1 MSAISTRTF
10 AEGIKK
16 CLVLGGEEFVRPLA
30 FGTNWN
36 ILRIQFSYAVTPNG
50 TSNITGARFVV
61 GLCSSTIQGRTYN
74 STNTTNY
81 YGYLIHH
88 SDESAGRTLVYTANA
103 GNPYYTQGTD
113 RGYHFTRVGNATNKT
128 AIATGSLPLM
138 VTTAGTI
145 QRRAA
150 IAFDILRPTSQGTGT
165 AFWNTRVGCTM
176 DTTIAA
182 ADGAQREVFYSN
194 HIIPSL
200 AVDSFSAIGSGMQW
214 SALAAPGLAPDE
226 AANGPLNA
234 VSIFW
239 NQSAFPIEI
248 YELAAFRI
256 R

>member
-16 CLVLGGEEFVRPLA
+16 CLVLGGEEFVRPLVC
-30 FGTNWN
+30 GPNWN

-50 TSNITGARFVV
+50 TSSITGARFVV
-61 GLCSSTIQGRTYN
+61 GLCSGTIQGRTYN

-88 SDESAGRTLVYTANA
+88 SDESAGRTLTYNANS
-103 GNPYYTQGTD
+103 GNPFYSQGVD
-113 RGYHFTRVGNATNKT
+113 RGYHFTRVGSATNKT
-128 AIATGSLPLM
+128 AFALLSLPQM
-138 VTTAGTI
+138 VTTGGTV
-145 QRRAA
+145 QRRSA

-165 AFWNTRVGCTM
+165 ALWNIRVGSTM
-176 DTTIAA
+176 DATISA
-182 ADGAQREVFYSN
+182 ADGAQKEVFYSN
-194 HIIPSL
+194 HIIPGVG
-200 AVDSFSAIGSGMQW
+200 VDPFVSIGSGMQW
-214 SALAAPGLAPDE
+214 TALVAPGLAPDE